1 MLKCSMIH
9 SYPNEYFELYTL
21 GKDGF
26 TFRQWNNEVIRLSYR
41 IDDEDTRNKFK
52 GDMLEVFAEIF
63 FAQFQSDEAVG
74 ITEYTPIDINDD
86 FGVDA
91 TGKNVNGH
99 QSAIQVKFRSNPT
112 ELISYADIA
121 RTYTS
126 ALMQLHMNDV
136 YEHDHTVYLFTNA
149 NGITG
154 AFTKVMQN
162 KCVIITKNEIKT
174 KVDNNLTFWDN
185 AYRMIF
191 ETLNS

>member
-1 MLKCSMIH
+1 MLKCTMIH

-21 GKDGF
+21 AKDGF
-26 TFRQWNNEVIRLSYR
+26 TFRQWNNEVIRLSNR

-63 FAQFQSDEAVG
+63 FGQFQSDEAIG
-74 ITEYTPIDINDD
+74 ITEYNPVDINDD

-99 QSAIQVKFRSNPT
+99 HSAIQVKFRSNPT

-126 ALMQLHMNDV
+126 ALMQLHMTDV

-149 NGITG
+149 GGITG
-154 AFTKVMQN
+154 AFIKVMQN
-162 KCVIITKNEIKT
+162 KCVILTKNEINT
-174 KVDNNLTFWDN
+174 KVDNNIIFWDN

-191 ETLNS
+191 DTLNN